1 MAPETPPGL
10 TGLVLLAVQ
19 GVEYRAVR
27 RGVTSPWSV
36 LPVPLGVADL
46 AAWWEIYQPRLAGR
60 PAVLLGLAGGLQPEW
75 GVGSGVIYRGCTA
88 GDTGATSQCD
98 PEVTQW
104 LTQRLGLPLVQG
116 LTLPQVVTQ
125 PRDKQA
131 LGKRFGCAVVDMESY
146 GLLAYLP
153 RLGVVRVVSDTWDQ
167 ALPDLNRA
175 ILPER
180 GQLHPLRLGQ
190 VLLQQPLVSWRLI
203 HHSAQALHRLT
214 TIARR
219 LTSNAEK
226 NYNKTGTTPVSEI
239 QT

>member
-1 MAPETPPGL
+1 
-10 TGLVLLAVQ
+10 
-19 GVEYRAVR
+19 
-27 RGVTSPWSV
+27 
-36 LPVPLGVADL
+36 
-46 AAWWEIYQPRLAGR
+46 
-60 PAVLLGLAGGLQPEW
+60 
-75 GVGSGVIYRGCTA
+75 
-88 GDTGATSQCD
+88 
-98 PEVTQW
+98 
-104 LTQRLGLPLVQG
+104 
-116 LTLPQVVTQ
+116 
-125 PRDKQA
+125 
-131 LGKRFGCAVVDMESY
+131 SY

-180 GQLHPLRLGQ
+180 GRLHPLRLGQ
-190 VLLQQPLVSWRLI
+190 VLLQQPLASWRLI